1 MNCEKCKSKK
11 ATLFY
16 ADDSGVRH
24 ALCAA
29 CGAAAGRL
37 GRLEFTSPP
46 SDRHTLPE
54 SLLIPE
60 SDRLAVPPPSFPS
73 PTDLTCPHC
82 STTLSQ
88 VVKEGRVG
96 CPFCYEVMG
105 DSLAIRPT
113 ALCRGARMP
122 LSYRLSEEKRR
133 AVAEYK
139 RQLRAAVEEEKYEL
153 AATLRDKI
161 REIGAT

>member
-1 MNCEKCKSKK
+1 MNCEKCKNKK

-24 ALCAA
+24 ALCSS
-29 CGAAAGRL
+29 CGAAIGRL
-37 GRLEFTSPP
+37 GRLEFTAEP
-46 SDRHTLPE
+46 SDRRSISE

-60 SDRLAVPPPSFPS
+60 EDRHAVAPPTLPSS
-73 PTDLTCPHC
+73 AEIICPHC

-88 VVKEGRVG
+88 AAESGIVG
-96 CPFCYEVMG
+96 CPFCYDTFG
-105 DSLAIRPT
+105 DSLMIQPSP
-113 ALCRGARMP
+113 LCRGARMP

-133 AVAEYK
+133 AVVEYK